1 MKIVFIWRNLINSIK
16 QVAVALKALKL
27 AGLVDVDEPYE
38 MVMNDEDM
46 LLTDFY
52 HLGYDEKAG

>member
-1 MKIVFIWRNLINSIK
+1 MKIDFIWRNLINSIK

-27 AGLVDVDEPYE
+27 AELVDVDEPYE
-38 MVMNDEDM
+38 MVMNDEEM